1 MDRQRK
7 QGWGLLFAACCFLWN
22 PVIGVTDILPD
33 AVGYLLLMLGL
44 ACAVMA
50 AGELHG
56 NAKSRIYHNS
66 SCRYYT
72 CRNCTVV
79 FASAQEARAAGFR
92 ACKICGG

>member
-44 ACAVMA
+44 
-50 AGELHG
+50 
-56 NAKSRIYHNS
+56 
-66 SCRYYT
+66 
-72 CRNCTVV
+72 
-79 FASAQEARAAGFR
+79 SALADLDRSEQLLDAQKAFR
-92 ACKICGG
+92 AMLWVSLGQIAAELLVHVVIPRSSE